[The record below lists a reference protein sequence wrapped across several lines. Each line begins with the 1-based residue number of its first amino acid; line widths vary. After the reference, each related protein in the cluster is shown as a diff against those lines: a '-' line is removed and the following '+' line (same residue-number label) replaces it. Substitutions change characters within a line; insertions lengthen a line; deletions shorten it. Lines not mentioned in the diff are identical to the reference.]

1 MVKKY
6 VTTAQLLS
14 LFTLIWTIWLGSIEL
29 SELFCT
35 HVEKNGMLQCVKLIV
50 AVFRFECSIL
60 CSIHVHIHIF

>member
-35 HVEKNGMLQCVKLIV
+35 HVEKKRYVTMC
-50 AVFRFECSIL
+50 
-60 CSIHVHIHIF
+60 